1 MWSVTHKDRRVLII
15 DDNYRPY
22 FCLLPRKDQDPEE
35 LGRRLESEKPHPAI
49 ENVSIEKKKLLADER
64 VVLQV
69 FCKDTELLERA
80 ARDTLKKT
88 GGEDIYEEKLRLAI
102 KYQYD
107 YEIKPCQWYEVET
120 SASTIDPKEF
130 NVQETLTA
138 TDHPRPIAKEEPP
151 ALDLFSFS
159 LLSVSKTGAPSAIRD
174 PIRIISWKTPK
185 NPNDDI
191 ETQTVSH

>member
-1 MWSVTHKDRRVLII
+1 MRRTFWLLDLNHETYEGKSSIWLWGITHEGKRVLII
-15 DDNYRPY
+15 DSNYRPY
-22 FCLLPRKDQDPEE
+22 FYLLPRQDQDPEE

-49 ENVSIEKKKLLADER
+49 ESVSIEKKRMLADER

-69 FCKDTELLERA
+69 FCKDTEFLERA

-88 GGEDIYEEKLRLAI
+88 GGEAIYEEKLRVAI

-107 YEIKPCQWYEVET
+107 YEIKPSQWYEVET

-138 TDHPRPIAKEEPP
+138 TDHTRQIANEEPP
-151 ALDLFSFS
+151 KLEILPLS
-159 LLSVSKTGAPSAIRD
+159 LLSVR
-174 PIRIISWKTPK
+174 
-185 NPNDDI
+185 
-191 ETQTVSH
+191 